1 MDKRQLFL
9 NNVAQTSELSMGLE
23 VSRAEG
29 MYIYDS
35 SGKEYLDLNSGISV
49 SSLGHLNPRVVK
61 AVHDQLQ
68 RYMHTMVY
76 GEHIQNPQ
84 LIFAQRILPLM
95 GEAFEKVYFLM
106 SGTEA
111 VELGVK
117 IGRLYTGRYEVLAS
131 KNAYHGSTIGAESL
145 RSDLDF
151 TKYMAPGVPG
161 IGHIEFNNEDS
172 LNKITEKT
180 ACVIT
185 EVVQAESGINSPEPA
200 FLEALRK
207 RCTEKGAILIFD
219 EIQTGFF
226 RTGSLF
232 AYKKYNCIPDVVLA
246 GKAMG
251 GGMPVSAVFSSNDI
265 MSAIIKNPALAH
277 ITTFGGHPV
286 CIAAATACLEE
297 LLEKGIG
304 AKVEAKEAL
313 FKKLLVHPIIKE
325 VRTNGLMMAVELKK
339 RKYLKHVV
347 EHTIKN
353 GALIDYFLFNN
364 RSFRLAPPLIIEE
377 DQIRD
382 ACNIL
387 LASMD
392 YAQGLYK

>member
-1 MDKRQLFL
+1 
-9 NNVAQTSELSMGLE
+9 
-23 VSRAEG
+23 
-29 MYIYDS
+29 
-35 SGKEYLDLNSGISV
+35 
-49 SSLGHLNPRVVK
+49 
-61 AVHDQLQ
+61 
-68 RYMHTMVY
+68 
-76 GEHIQNPQ
+76 
-84 LIFAQRILPLM
+84 
-95 GEAFEKVYFLM
+95 
-106 SGTEA
+106 
-111 VELGVK
+111 
-117 IGRLYTGRYEVLAS
+117 
-131 KNAYHGSTIGAESL
+131 
-145 RSDLDF
+145 
-151 TKYMAPGVPG
+151 
-161 IGHIEFNNEDS
+161 
-172 LNKITEKT
+172 
-180 ACVIT
+180 
-185 EVVQAESGINSPEPA
+185 
-200 FLEALRK
+200 
-207 RCTEKGAILIFD
+207 
-219 EIQTGFF
+219 
-226 RTGSLF
+226 
-232 AYKKYNCIPDVVLA
+232 
-246 GKAMG
+246 
-251 GGMPVSAVFSSNDI
+251 VSAVFSSNDI

-392 YAQGLYK
+392 YAQDLYK